1 MPALE
6 KNRLVLILLG
16 IITLVVIGFTLK
28 VAKGV
33 IMPLMIAWLL
43 SYTLAP
49 AVRFLERWKL
59 HTSISV
65 SIVLFLLLGVV
76 FLGGLL
82 VYDRITVFAEAYP
95 RYEQRFSEISKEVT
109 DRINLPAHILDKANI
124 GERIGAFLVRF
135 SGSVMSFISNLSM
148 IFIFLVFLLLSKP
161 YFKDKVRN
169 AFSPRDA
176 ERLGRINES
185 VSRQISSYLVIHLFT
200 SLATGLLVWGAL
212 ALLGIDFA
220 ATWGLLAFFLDW
232 VPNIG
237 SVIASVLPV
246 LVAFIQFYPAFW
258 PPVICLLLMLVI
270 QLSIG
275 SVVIPK
281 LTGDRLNMSPVVILL
296 SLLFW
301 GWLWGIAGA
310 LLSVPFTAAIMITCE
325 NIEPLRPISVMM
337 SSGRKYRKG
346 A

>member
-1 MPALE
+1 VA
-6 KNRLVLILLG
+6 
-16 IITLVVIGFTLK
+16 IGFTLK

-43 SYTLAP
+43 SYTLSP
-49 AVRFLERWKL
+49 AVRFLERCKL
-59 HTSISV
+59 PTSV
-65 SIVLFLLLGVV
+65 SLFIVLFLLLGVV

-82 VYDRITVFAEAYP
+82 VYDRINAFAEAYP
-95 RYEQRFSEISKEVT
+95 RYEQRFSEISKAVT

-124 GERIGAFLVRF
+124 GERIGTFLVRV

-161 YFKDKVRN
+161 YFKDKIRN
-169 AFSPRDA
+169 AFSPGDA

-185 VSRQISSYLVIHLFT
+185 VSRQISGYLVIHLFT

-232 VPNIG
+232 IPNIG

-246 LVAFIQFYPAFW
+246 LVAIIQFYPAFW

-270 QLSIG
+270 QLVIG
-275 SVVIPK
+275 NVVSPK
-281 LTGDRLNMSPVVILL
+281 LTGDWLNLSPVVILL

-301 GWLWGIAGA
+301 GWLWGIVGA

-325 NIEPLRPISVMM
+325 NIESLRPISVMM